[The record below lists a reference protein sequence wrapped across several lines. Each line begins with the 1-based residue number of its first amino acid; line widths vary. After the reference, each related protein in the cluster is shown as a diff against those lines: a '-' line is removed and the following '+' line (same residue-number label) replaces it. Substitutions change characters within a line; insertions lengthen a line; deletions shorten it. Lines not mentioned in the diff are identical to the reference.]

1 MVPGVITVSSVGQT
15 MRKTYYSSYGE
26 GIVKVTAPGG
36 DRFVFSSEFPNG
48 RTLSTVPHWYP
59 APIRDCSTAG
69 ACGKYAWFQGTSMAS
84 PHVAGVVAL
93 ILSRES
99 EERMSQSQVLSRL
112 TSTADPLACPPEGWY
127 SQFLSPNMPSV
138 PASVERHPAQC
149 EGEPG
154 HNNFYGAGLV
164 NALSA
169 VGGDKD

>member
-1 MVPGVITVSSVGQT
+1 

-36 DRFVFSSEFPNG
+36 DRLVFSSEFPNG
-48 RTLSTVPHWYP
+48 RTLSTVPRDFP
-59 APIRDCSTAG
+59 AQIRDCSTRG
-69 ACGKYAWFQGTSMAS
+69 VCGNYAWFQGTSMAS

-93 ILSRES
+93 ILSRDS

-127 SQFLSPNMPSV
+127 SQFLSPNMPRV
-138 PASVERHPAQC
+138 PAGVERHPAQC

-154 HNNFYGAGLV
+154 NNNFYGAGLV
-164 NALSA
+164 NALRA